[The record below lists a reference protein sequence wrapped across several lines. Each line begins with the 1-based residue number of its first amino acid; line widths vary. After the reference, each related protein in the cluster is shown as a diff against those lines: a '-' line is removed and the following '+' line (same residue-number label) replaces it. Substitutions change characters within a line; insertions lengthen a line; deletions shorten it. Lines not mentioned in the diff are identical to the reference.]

1 MKKYLYPTTLRY
13 RLLTWLPLVYATYA
27 LVVWLAC
34 IISDACEKPAPADS
48 PWWLPWSLFI
58 FAYSIIGSPLPGLLT
73 TIAAYL
79 LPGRQPQNR
88 ADVLAGVLSFAS
100 FITCGIVL
108 LGWCI

>member
-1 MKKYLYPTTLRY
+1 MKKYLCPTTLRY
-13 RLLTWLPLVYATYA
+13 RLLAWLALTYA
-27 LVVWLAC
+27 AYAACVWLICTIADMVEQPPPE
-34 IISDACEKPAPADS
+34 DA